1 MTDTSIG
8 ETQRDTRSRN
18 ESIVRVL
25 ETDLENVTVKCECGQ
40 EDCTQLLTIETPMY
54 AKVRRQR
61 NWLLL
66 AADHEVAAKERV
78 VLRQSEF
85 VVVHQS

>member
-8 ETQRDTRSRN
+8 ETQRDARSRN

-25 ETDLENVTVKCECGQ
+25 ETDRENVTVKCECGQ
-40 EDCTQLLTIETPMY
+40 EDCTQLFTIETPMY

-61 NWLLL
+61 SWLLL
-66 AADHEVAAKERV
+66 AAGHEVAAKERV
-78 VLRQSEF
+78 VLRQSKF